1 MTNSA
6 PLAAL
11 VGGVLSLVCYS
22 WYHSRRSVPLPPSPR
37 GNILAGSAL
46 EVRDASAFWLKF
58 AEYAD
63 KYGPI
68 ITIRIFYLKFIV
80 ISDPYLA
87 SELFDKRAANYS
99 NRPAKPIIG
108 LIGWDDESIVFFNYG
123 SKLKYYRTL
132 LQRALNNR
140 VAPDYL
146 PIQGYE
152 VRRFMKRLVDNPA
165 GFLEHV
171 HCMSAAIAVR
181 IVYGHK
187 VESLDDRFVQN
198 AEGVMLA
205 FADALKPVKWAVD
218 IFPFLRYLPTWFP
231 FATFWR
237 QVKIWK
243 RLSDA
248 HRDEP
253 FEFVEKQMAEGVAED
268 SFTSKLLRSEDGT
281 PVDDETKRHIR
292 ALAASLYG
300 AGSDTTVSIVQ
311 SFFLAMT
318 LYPDVQAK
326 AQAEIT
332 AYLKKRLIDDPSRRF
347 LTLDDRS
354 KLPYTSAIVRELL
367 RWHPV
372 ANIIP
377 HQSAGED
384 DENVVSGGKTYRIP
398 ANTIVLVN
406 AWHIMHNP
414 EVYHE
419 PERFMPERYLAA
431 NPPPDPESY
440 AFGFGRRICPGI
452 HVAQQ
457 SIWLAVSNT
466 LANFHITKPKDQDG
480 VEITP
485 DELYTND
492 PNSHPLPFACSVTP
506 REGCE
511 EWLREDL
518 E

>member
-1 MTNSA
+1 MTSIV

-11 VGGVLSLVCYS
+11 AGGAFSLICYS
-22 WYHSRRSVPLPPSPR
+22 WYRSRHSVPLPPGPR
-37 GNILAGSAL
+37 GNLLAGSAF
-46 EVRDASAFWLKF
+46 EIRDANAFWLKF
-58 AEYAD
+58 AEYAN

-68 ITIRIFYLKFIV
+68 ITVRIFYLNLII
-80 ISDPYLA
+80 ISDPHLA
-87 SELFDKRAANYS
+87 SELFEKRAVNYS
-99 NRPAKPIIG
+99 DRPAKPIIN
-108 LIGWDDESIVFFNYG
+108 LLGWDNEIIVFFNYG
-123 SKLKYYRTL
+123 PKLKYYRTL

-146 PIQGYE
+146 PIQEYE
-152 VRRFMKRLVDNPA
+152 VRRFMKRLVDKPA

-171 HCMSAAIAVR
+171 HCMSASIAVR
-181 IVYGHK
+181 MVYGHK
-187 VESLDDRFVQN
+187 VESLNDRFVQN

-205 FADALKPVKWAVD
+205 FADALQPAKWAVD
-218 IFPFLRYLPTWFP
+218 IFPPLRYLPKWFP

-237 QVKIWK
+237 QIKAW
-243 RLSDA
+243 RQLSDA

-253 FEFVEKQMAEGVAED
+253 FEFVERQMAEGIAED
-268 SFTSKLLRSEDGT
+268 SFTSKLLRTEDGT
-281 PVDDETKRHIR
+281 PVDDETKKHVR

-300 AGSDTTVSIVQ
+300 AGSDTTISIVQ

-332 AYLKKRLIDDPSRRF
+332 TYLKQRFADDPSSSR
-347 LTLDDRS
+347 LLSLNDRS
-354 KLPYTSAIVRELL
+354 KLPYTSALAREAI

-372 ANIIP
+372 ANAVP

-398 ANTIVLVN
+398 ANTVVMVN
-406 AWHIMHNP
+406 VWQIMHDP

-419 PERFMPERYLAA
+419 PGRFMPDRYLVA
-431 NPPPDPESY
+431 NPPPDPASY

-457 SIWLAVSNT
+457 SIWLAV
-466 LANFHITKPKDQDG
+466 
-480 VEITP
+480 
-485 DELYTND
+485 
-492 PNSHPLPFACSVTP
+492 
-506 REGCE
+506 
-511 EWLREDL
+511 
-518 E
+518 